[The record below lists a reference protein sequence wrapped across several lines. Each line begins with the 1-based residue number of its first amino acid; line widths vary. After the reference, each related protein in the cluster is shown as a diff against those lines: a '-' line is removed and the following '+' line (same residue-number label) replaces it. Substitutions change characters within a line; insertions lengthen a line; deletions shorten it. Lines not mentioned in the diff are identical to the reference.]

1 MTIFLRWWLLFCVY
15 VIGAIALYKFEL
27 FQALYQM
34 DQSKLSFLI
43 IGIFALISPYI
54 GYLTYRLSKGLDV
67 EEFKVENCWFFAN
80 ECQTIGLIGTVI
92 GFLIMLSSAFIG
104 IDVADV
110 SSVQAALEAMTIGMG
125 SALLT
130 TLVGM
135 VCGVLIKMQLMNFHG
150 KI

>member
-15 VIGAIALYKFEL
+15 VIGAIALHKFGYL
-27 FQALYQM
+27 QALYHM

-43 IGIFALISPYI
+43 LGIFGLVSPYI
-54 GYLTYRLSKGLDV
+54 GYLTYRLSKGLEV
-67 EEFKVENCWFFAN
+67 AEFKIENCWFFAN

-92 GFLIMLSSAFIG
+92 GFLIMLSTAFIG
-104 IDVADV
+104 LDVSDVAN
-110 SSVQAALEAMTIGMG
+110 VQQALESMTKGMG

-135 VCGVLIKMQLMNFHG
+135 VCGVLIKLQLMNFHG
-150 KI
+150 KV